1 MHFLSLIIPKRR
13 VLVLLLFTLQL
24 VPSFGGDGGGFF
36 ISSLSAQ
43 EKSKKAP
50 NYTVVDGKG
59 TYYVPKD
66 GRMTAS
72 GERYYKANYTC
83 AHRTLPFGTHLKVT
97 NEKNQKS
104 VVVKVTDRGPFGKG
118 YVVDLSHA
126 GAKAID
132 ILRAG
137 VVPVHLEVVPDSIP
151 LGPVS
156 LEVIPDS
163 TIVRA
168 SDE

>member
-1 MHFLSLIIPKRR
+1 MNIPLMKKNA
-13 VLVLLLFTLQL
+13 LLLLL
-24 VPSFGGDGGGFF
+24 LWLLPAC
-36 ISSLSAQ
+36 LSAQ
-43 EKSKKAP
+43 KTA
-50 NYTVVDGKG
+50 NLNVVDGKG
-59 TYYVPKD
+59 TYYVPRD

-97 NEKNQKS
+97 NQKNQKS

-126 GAKAID
+126 GASAID

-151 LGPVS
+151 LGPV
-156 LEVIPDS
+156 DN
-163 TIVRA
+163 
-168 SDE
+168 

>member
-1 MHFLSLIIPKRR
+1 MKR
-13 VLVLLLFTLQL
+13 LVLLLFALHA
-24 VPSFGGDGGGFF
+24 
-36 ISSLSAQ
+36 SLFMIGSASLFAQ
-43 EKSKKAP
+43 NKPKTEP

-59 TYYVPKD
+59 TYYLPSE

-72 GERYYKANYTC
+72 GERYYKAKYTC

-97 NEKNQKS
+97 NQKNQKS

-132 ILRAG
+132 ILLAG

-151 LGPVS
+151 LGPV
-156 LEVIPDS
+156 D
-163 TIVRA
+163 
-168 SDE
+168 D